1 MRAPTRG
8 GDRKAGGEDG
18 EAAGAGAKMNGE
30 EGGGWR
36 ARGDGA
42 SGYRPPARRLRG
54 ALAFTLGR
62 AALGWLSLRAG
73 PRAESPR
80 TAAGSGGSPHTL
92 PPRARRSGLAG
103 LPRCAPA
110 WELVRPSLGSRLL
123 EPTPAGLCLGWG
135 EKTHDAVTGFE
146 LLVAVRF
153 LSS

>member
-1 MRAPTRG
+1 MAASAGGLHGPASKVPEVETRSAVRAPTRG

-54 ALAFTLGR
+54 ALAFTLCR
-62 AALGWLSLRAG
+62 AVLGWLSLRAG

-80 TAAGSGGSPHTL
+80 TAAGSGGSPHTSL
-92 PPRARRSGLAG
+92 RERGGPGSPGSRGTRRPGNLFAPRWA
-103 LPRCAPA
+103 
-110 WELVRPSLGSRLL
+110 LGS
-123 EPTPAGLCLGWG
+123 
-135 EKTHDAVTGFE
+135 
-146 LLVAVRF
+146 
-153 LSS
+153 